1 MAFLFQIVVD
11 VFIEIC
17 SLKTK
22 SIFIRENDMMEN
34 NILNLLNV
42 LALIILGIGS
52 LIQLLDTMGLFPPKL
67 RNYLQLNR
75 AKETID
81 VLKEYGINPDLYK
94 RHNMAIGIPRDY
106 SKNTVENDTRKK
118 LEETKIGIDVSVGK
132 IRKTELSY
140 YIDLMGHTCEPE
152 CAVAYA
158 RLLSSYW
165 ATVIE
170 DASIVQNLH
179 IDFIV
184 TPKSGSPIL
193 GYEFSKL
200 VKLPLVLH
208 EDEDRFDCAQNDMR
222 KRFDCAEVPPKGSRA
237 LIVDDSTTGGRM
249 VLDAVDDLRKY
260 GYYVSEC
267 LVVFEPCQKDARQK
281 LNQQGIQL
289 LSICKTHED

>member
-1 MAFLFQIVVD
+1 MG
-11 VFIEIC
+11 
-17 SLKTK
+17 
-22 SIFIRENDMMEN
+22 N
-34 NILNLLNV
+34 NILNFLNV

-52 LIQLLDTMGLFPPKL
+52 LIQLLDAMGLFPPKI
-67 RNYLQLNR
+67 RNYLRLNR
-75 AKETID
+75 TKETID

-94 RHNMAIGIPRDY
+94 RHNIAIGIPRDY

-140 YIDLMGHTCEPE
+140 YIDLIGHTCKPE

-208 EDEDRFDCAQNDMR
+208 EDEDRFDCAQDDMR

-249 VLDAVDDLRKY
+249 VLSAVDDLRIY
-260 GYYVSEC
+260 GYDVSEC

-281 LNQQGIQL
+281 LNQHGIQL